1 MREKIT
7 DVMQRITFLEK
18 DLDLQKH
25 ILRALPTG
33 EEEQGREVLG
43 TIADIKRKIDA
54 CRLEIKALDP
64 DEYARM
70 IRFEGAAAAFKEAA
84 EGREF
89 VTVVDLNTHVEC
101 RIETVDGTAI
111 DCLVKARDTSG
122 EWLIMTVDGEV
133 MTLGADQV
141 RGDRS

>member
-7 DVMQRITFLEK
+7 EVMQKITFLEK

-25 ILRALPTG
+25 ILRALPSG

-43 TIADIKRKIDA
+43 TIADIKGKIDA

-64 DEYARM
+64 DEYDRM

-133 MTLGADQV
+133 MTLAADQV
-141 RGDRS
+141 PGEDA